1 MFDASVV
8 VSAAINPS
16 GPPRRA
22 LLTARSVGVIAL
34 SEAVVSELTA
44 VLARPKF
51 ALIIRA
57 DERSRVVE
65 LLSAASVWLDPGTRV
80 TDCRDPADDIYLELA
95 LAAGADVIV
104 SGDRDLL
111 VLDPWRDV
119 RILAPADFLA
129 WASRQPPA

>member
-1 MFDASVV
+1 M
-8 VSAAINPS
+8 
-16 GPPRRA
+16 
-22 LLTARSVGVIAL
+22 
-34 SEAVVSELTA
+34 
-44 VLARPKF
+44 
-51 ALIIRA
+51 
-57 DERSRVVE
+57 
-65 LLSAASVWLDPGTRV
+65 

>member
-16 GPPRRA
+16 GSPRRA
-22 LLTARSVGVIAL
+22 LLTARSIGVIAL

-51 ALIIRA
+51 ALIISA

-95 LAAGADVIV
+95 LAARADVIV
-104 SGDRDLL
+104 SGDQDLL
-111 VLDPWRDV
+111 VLDPWRGV
-119 RILAPADFLA
+119 RIMLAADFLA
-129 WASRQPPA
+129 WIADRQPA